1 MKESVEGPSSVV
13 AGRSV
18 TASGWLTI
26 AIGITHLIVGVASSS
41 RLSQGFLWFE
51 GSGIAVILIGG
62 LTVLVRRRAPDTALY
77 RFTLAANAVG
87 IALGLVFC
95 IITDWREPQ
104 GVALIVLFTSALAGC
119 LSLRRE
125 APIR

>member
-1 MKESVEGPSSVV
+1 MKESVEGPSPVV

-26 AIGITHLIVGVASSS
+26 AIGIAHLLVGVASSS

-62 LTVLVRRRAPDTALY
+62 LTVLVRRRTADTALY

-95 IITDWREPQ
+95 IITEWREPQ
-104 GVALIVLFTSALAGC
+104 GIALIVLFTATFAGC
-119 LSLRRE
+119 VALRRE
-125 APIR
+125 AATR